1 MFKSYYIEDI
11 NFCRANICEFSEFWS
26 ISLKS
31 KIKFRIFLDAFN
43 FCYHKLFTQLIS
55 LTNLKFSP
63 YPGHNLPRK

>member
-31 KIKFRIFLDAFN
+31 KIKFRIFLDAYKFN
-43 FCYHKLFTQLIS
+43 KSQILS
-55 LTNLKFSP
+55 
-63 YPGHNLPRK
+63 LPRA